1 MFGIFASIGS
11 AIVST
16 VSTAISTIGPAISS
30 FCANVLPRIAPVIER
45 GLEAINAVVQVA
57 QAVMQVF
64 GIFKADE
71 QLEDIGDR
79 SIQAAEK
86 GITVDQFD
94 DFDQY
99 METLRNFDLDPQR
112 TSEIST
118 EAKTVAGL
126 AIGSKGLDEKFEVNA
141 GTMANL
147 WVLVA
152 SNPEYFN
159 ADRLQSILN
168 KTADIATVLDYF
180 DNKLTPTEALAT
192 EKTLVE
198 AEKAF
203 AADKDD
209 KTIYAEL
216 DAASAAVQ
224 NL

>member
-1 MFGIFASIGS
+1 
-11 AIVST
+11 
-16 VSTAISTIGPAISS
+16 
-30 FCANVLPRIAPVIER
+30 
-45 GLEAINAVVQVA
+45 
-57 QAVMQVF
+57 MQVF
-64 GIFKADE
+64 GIFKPGDN
-71 QLEDIGDR
+71 LEDIGDR

-99 METLRNFDLDPQR
+99 MESLRNFDLDPQR
-112 TSEIST
+112 TTEIST

-152 SNPEYFN
+152 SNPAYFN

-168 KTADIATVLDYF
+168 KTVDIATVLDYF

-198 AEKAF
+198 AEKSF
-203 AADKDD
+203 SADKDD